1 MTLWSSSWYNDYIMK
16 LTLNGVSMK
25 RMKVREPKKDWS
37 AYVTEQE
44 VNLESSHTTTKS
56 STFRVLRTEV
66 IDGVKYNV
74 LTVG

>member
-1 MTLWSSSWYNDYIMK
+1 MK

-25 RMKVREPKKDWS
+25 RMKIREPKKDWS

-44 VNLESSHTTTKS
+44 ANLESSYTTTKS

>member
-1 MTLWSSSWYNDYIMK
+1 MK

-44 VNLESSHTTTKS
+44 ANLESFHTTTKS
-56 STFRVLRTEV
+56 SSVRVLRTEV
-66 IDGVKYNV
+66 IGGVKYNV

>member
-1 MTLWSSSWYNDYIMK
+1 MK
-16 LTLNGVSMK
+16 LTLNGASMK
-25 RMKVREPKKDWS
+25 RMKIREPKKDWS
-37 AYVTEQE
+37 AYTTEQE
-44 VNLESSHTTTKS
+44 ANLESSYTTTKS

>member
-25 RMKVREPKKDWS
+25 KMKVREPKKDWS

-44 VNLESSHTTTKS
+44 ANLESSYTTTKS

>member
-1 MTLWSSSWYNDYIMK
+1 MSSLWYNSYIMK
-16 LTLNGVSMK
+16 LTLNGMSMK
-25 RMKVREPKKDWS
+25 RMKIREPKKDWS

-44 VNLESSHTTTKS
+44 ANLESSHTTTKS